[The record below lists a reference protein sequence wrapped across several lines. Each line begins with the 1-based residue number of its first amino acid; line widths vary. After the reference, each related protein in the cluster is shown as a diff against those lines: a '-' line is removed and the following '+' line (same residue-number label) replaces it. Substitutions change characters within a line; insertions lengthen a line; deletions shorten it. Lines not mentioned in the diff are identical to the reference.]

1 MPAHL
6 RVSVPDRPGSLAALT
21 SALAAVG
28 ANVLSVAVLDREG
41 GRAVDDLLLD
51 WPYGRSWDSVTSA
64 VDSCAGVRVHG
75 LRHVN
80 EPAVGHD
87 GDLLRQG
94 GDQAERGSGAGG
106 GGGPPG
112 GLADWG
118 GVVGRRQ
125 P

>member
-21 SALAAVG
+21 SALATAG

-64 VDSCAGVRVHG
+64 IDACPGVRVHG

-80 EPAVGHD
+80 EPAVTRD
-87 GDLLRQG
+87 SDLLQ
-94 GDQAERGSGAGG
+94 Q
-106 GGGPPG
+106 
-112 GLADWG
+112 
-118 GVVGRRQ
+118 VVEQ
-125 P
+125 PQRA